1 MYHEFTVKIPDVKG
15 KIIIKKKG
23 NASYVLYEYGR
34 DYKPDKKYAIPKRS
48 IIGKLSDV
56 DPSLMY
62 PNEHYQDYFPDAVL
76 PEERPEAYR
85 SCCLKIGSY
94 IIIDKILEEYK
105 LKAMLKKHLG
115 DDYGLF
121 MDLMAYLIVDE
132 ENAGQYYP
140 DFAYSHPLFSDKM
153 KIFSDVKVS
162 RLFSSITRDQSI
174 GFLDSWNK
182 KRDRKQRIYIS
193 YDSTNKNCQAG
204 DIDILEFG
212 KAKVNTGTPIFNLAV
227 AYDCNNRVPLLY
239 EEYPGSINDVSQFRF
254 MIDKVEEYGYK
265 NVGFILDRGYFGK
278 ENIQYMQKK
287 RYEFIIMVKGCR
299 PLVSSLIGSIRGNFE
314 TKRDCSIRPYRV
326 YGTTIREKLYPED
339 KKEQYFHIYYNPSK
353 QAAEREQLEIKIDRY
368 KEFIRK
374 HIGTDQR
381 FGKVYQD
388 YFDFSY
394 DKNGSLLC
402 AKEKADVIQTE
413 LELCGYFCIITSEN
427 MTAEQ
432 ALIKYKGRDISEKL
446 FCADKSFIGSKSMRV
461 QSAGSMSSKLFLEF
475 VTLIVRNRIYNLL
488 KEEMLKIETR
498 PNYLTVPAAIRE
510 LEKIEMVR
518 RNKGDYRLDHAVTK
532 KQKDILSAFGLD
544 AEYVIHKSNE
554 ISRLLKNGMS
564 MKDVAEEEDTDGETE
579 NDRFD

>member
-1 MYHEFTVKIPDVKG
+1 MYHDFTVKIPDVKG

-23 NASYVLYEYGR
+23 NASYILYEYGR

-48 IIGKLSDV
+48 IIGKRSDTES
-56 DPSLMY
+56 SLMY
-62 PNEHYQDYFPDAVL
+62 PNERYQDYFPEAVL

-94 IIIDKILEEYK
+94 IIIDKILEGYK
-105 LKAMLKKHLG
+105 LKDMLKKHLG

-162 RLFSSITRDQSI
+162 RLFSSITHDQSI
-174 GFLDSWNK
+174 AFLDSWNK
-182 KRDRKQRIYIS
+182 KRDHRQRIYIS

-212 KAKVNTGTPIFNLAV
+212 KAKVNTGTAIFNLAV
-227 AYDCNNRVPLLY
+227 AYDYNNRIPLLY

-254 MIDKVEEYGYK
+254 MVDKVEEYGYK

-278 ENIQYMQKK
+278 ENIRYMQDKK
-287 RYEFIIMVKGCR
+287 YEFIIMVKGCR
-299 PLVSSLIGSIRGNFE
+299 PLVSSLIGTILGNFE
-314 TKRDCSIRPYRV
+314 TKRDCSIRSYRV
-326 YGTTIREKLYPED
+326 YGTTIREKIYPED
-339 KKEQYFHIYYNPSK
+339 KKDQYFHIFYNPSK

-374 HIGTDQR
+374 HMGTEQK
-381 FGKVYQD
+381 FGKTYQE
-388 YFDFSY
+388 YFEFSY
-394 DKNGSLLC
+394 NKDGLLLC

-413 LELCGYFCIITSEN
+413 LGLCGYFCIITSEK

-446 FCADKSFIGSKSMRV
+446 FSADKSFIGSKSMRV
-461 QSAGSMSSKLFLEF
+461 QSARSMSSKLFLEF

-488 KEEMLKIETR
+488 KEEMLRIETK

-518 RNKGDYRLDHAVTK
+518 RNNGNYRLDHAVTK
-532 KQKDILSAFGLD
+532 KQKDILAAFGLD
-544 AEYVIHKSNE
+544 AEYVVQKSNE
-554 ISRLLKNGMS
+554 ISQLLKNGMS
-564 MKDVAEEEDTDGETE
+564 MKDVAEEEDNDGETE
-579 NDRFD
+579 KDHFD

>member
-1 MYHEFTVKIPDVKG
+1 MYYDFTVKIPDVKG

-23 NASYVLYEYGR
+23 NASYVLFEYGR
-34 DYKPDKKYAIPKRS
+34 DYKPDKKYAVPKRS
-48 IIGKLSDV
+48 IIGKRSDT
-56 DPSLMY
+56 DSSLMY
-62 PNEHYQDYFPDAVL
+62 PNEHYQDYFPEAIL

-105 LKAMLKKHLG
+105 LKDMLKKHLG

-174 GFLDSWNK
+174 AFLDSWNK
-182 KRDRKQRIYIS
+182 KRDHKQRIYIS

-227 AYDCNNRVPLLY
+227 AYDCNNRIPLLY

-254 MIDKVEEYGYK
+254 MVDKVEEYGYK

-278 ENIQYMQKK
+278 ENIQYMQDKK
-287 RYEFIIMVKGCR
+287 YEFIIMVKGCR
-299 PLVSSLIGSIRGNFE
+299 PLVSSLIGRIRGNFE
-314 TKRDCSIRPYRV
+314 TKRDCSIRLYRV
-326 YGTTIREKLYPED
+326 YGTTILEKLYPED
-339 KKEQYFHIYYNPSK
+339 KKDQYFHIFYNPSK

-374 HIGTDQR
+374 HIGINQKFSKT
-381 FGKVYQD
+381 YQE
-388 YFDFSY
+388 YFEFSY
-394 DKNGSLLC
+394 NKDGLLLC

-446 FCADKSFIGSKSMRV
+446 FSADKSFIGSKSMRV
-461 QSAGSMSSKLFLEF
+461 QSAESMSSKIFLEF

-488 KEEMLKIETR
+488 KEEMLRIETK
-498 PNYLTVPAAIRE
+498 PNYLTVSAAIRE
-510 LEKIEMVR
+510 LEKIEMIR
-518 RNKGDYRLDHAVTK
+518 RNNGNYRLDHAVTK
-532 KQKDILSAFGLD
+532 KQKDILAAFGLD
-544 AEYVIHKSNE
+544 AEYVVKKSNE
-554 ISRLLKNGMS
+554 ISQLLKNGMS
-564 MKDVAEEEDTDGETE
+564 MKDTAEEEDNDGKTE
-579 NDRFD
+579 NDYFD